1 MTTDIQS
8 AALLAKRIDTAR
20 GMMLGPALGDSWTR
34 PHSPGQLRPAGAA
47 TQLTCA
53 TVHGLIRSLEHA
65 GRNLPLEFEHTTFTA
80 LQRWA
85 TAQQIPSTRP
95 SRAPEPWQATTPGYT
110 QRRGSAPATERA
122 HEVPHTTDGR
132 RVLSFSLPEAPVGGS
147 LADFTCRCSG
157 RCPGQLRSLPELE
170 RVSTKMPGQR
180 SRQPRNAA
188 NRWVRACQDRSSSA
202 TWPAAWM
209 TWRNWS
215 TYVRHPEQRARCS
228 SKRRAVSSS
237 SSPSR

>member
-122 HEVPHTTDGR
+122 HEVPHHR
-132 RVLSFSLPEAPVGGS
+132 RQASPKLLTARGPRRRQLGGLHMSLLGPLS
-147 LADFTCRCSG
+147 R
-157 RCPGQLRSLPELE
+157 
-170 RVSTKMPGQR
+170 
-180 SRQPRNAA
+180 
-188 NRWVRACQDRSSSA
+188 
-202 TWPAAWM
+202 PAA
-209 TWRNWS
+209 
-215 TYVRHPEQRARCS
+215 
-228 SKRRAVSSS
+228 
-237 SSPSR
+237 